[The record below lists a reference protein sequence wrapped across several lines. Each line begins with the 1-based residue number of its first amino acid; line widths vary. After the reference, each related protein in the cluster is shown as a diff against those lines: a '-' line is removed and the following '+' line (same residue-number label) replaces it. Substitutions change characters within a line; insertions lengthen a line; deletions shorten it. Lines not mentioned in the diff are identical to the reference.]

1 LHQKRKRKAVVIPM
15 LILTVVLLLTLSLPA
30 AFAAG
35 GGGGGGGGTGGGSGE
50 PLALV
55 SVTPEDGAVDVA
67 QPVEI
72 KLVFNK
78 NVVHMSVHDANAQ
91 KFNLTDADGVMVPL
105 DVVMADDQIEP
116 EKREEVILI
125 PKEELTPDTVYTI
138 TVAAG
143 LESKSNTVLEQDL
156 KLTFRTAPAT
166 APVSSANTDAA
177 QNEPVETP
185 PSSAQPATS
194 IAVVLV
200 VVVAAVV
207 FMVAKKLRSN

>member
-1 LHQKRKRKAVVIPM
+1 MYQKRKRKAVVIPM
-15 LILTVVLLLTLSLPA
+15 LILTVVLLLTLSIPA

-35 GGGGGGGGTGGGSGE
+35 GGGGGGGTGGGSGD

-72 KLVFNK
+72 KLVFSK

-105 DVVMADDQIEP
+105 EVVMADDQIEP

-166 APVSSANTDAA
+166 APVSSADTDAA

-207 FMVAKKLRSN
+207 FMLAKRLRSN